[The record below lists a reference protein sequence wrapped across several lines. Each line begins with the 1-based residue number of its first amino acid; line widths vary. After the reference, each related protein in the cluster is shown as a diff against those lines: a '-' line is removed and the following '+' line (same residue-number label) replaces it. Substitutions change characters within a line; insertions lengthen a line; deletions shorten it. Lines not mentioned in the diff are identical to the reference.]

1 MKKIKLICAFPFYII
16 AVIIASIIA
25 IPISIMHM
33 FEAKA
38 YFNPIKLGWYYFN
51 GSKYKMF
58 STFEDSELLLISPFF
73 VLFLFL
79 IGLVITLI
87 WKQVFLFILVI
98 GVSYCIYRMGKF
110 VVKNIFNK

>member
-1 MKKIKLICAFPFYII
+1 MKKIKLICALPFYII
-16 AVIIASIIA
+16 AVIIASIIT

-33 FEAKA
+33 FVAKA

-51 GSKYKMF
+51 GKKYEMF
-58 STFEDSELLLISPFF
+58 SMFKDSELLIISPFL

-87 WKQVFLFILVI
+87 WKYVLLFILVI
-98 GVSYCIYRMGKF
+98 GVLYCIYRIGKF
-110 VVKNIFNK
+110 VVKNIFIK